1 MKTLILFWLMSL
13 PVAAAAAPGEA
24 GQTLG
29 RLFYSAEQRARIDA
43 GPERPAVKP
52 PRERRLDGILRS
64 SDGASTIWLNG
75 EALRGAQKGISIG
88 TDRVRIR
95 TESGRSIEI
104 RVGTT
109 GAFR

>member
-1 MKTLILFWLMSL
+1 MKKLVLLWLMMLAS
-13 PVAAAAAPGEA
+13 AAAAAPGEA
-24 GQTLG
+24 GQALG

-43 GPERPAVKP
+43 GPVRPAAKP

-64 SDGASTIWLNG
+64 SDGASTIWLDG
-75 EALRGAQKGISIG
+75 VALRGEQRGVWIG
-88 TDRVRIR
+88 EDRVKIR
-95 TESGRSIEI
+95 TESGRSVEV

>member
-1 MKTLILFWLMSL
+1 MKTRILLWLMTLS
-13 PVAAAAAPGEA
+13 VATTAAPGEA

-43 GPERPAVKP
+43 GPERPAAKP
-52 PRERRLDGILRS
+52 PRARRLDGILRS

-75 EALRGAQKGISIG
+75 EALRGEQRGVWIG

-95 TESGRSIEI
+95 TESGRSVEI

-109 GAFR
+109 GLFR